1 MLYFLLRKLPEA
13 AAFLLIFFLI
23 SPSAQ
28 AQTLLRG
35 PGSAALDPMFQ
46 DVLKKPSDVE
56 LNLAF
61 ARRAIELEDFEAG
74 VATLE
79 RLLIGRSGL
88 PLIRLELGM
97 LYLRLEA
104 PELAEAYFLQVL
116 ETPGL
121 EDEARQRA
129 EILLAETRAANAR
142 GSFGLSVSLGIKHQS
157 NAVARAV
164 LEDVQEQID
173 LEKLFNDI
181 PQTSV
186 ETPDSDVGVNA
197 SLGVSYSRELDGLTE
212 RRFTASLNHYGS
224 FQQGED
230 SAGRGLDRLDVSV
243 TSLRLGWN
251 LPTQGADG
259 VPYSIDPFFTANM
272 VNTDTINNYSSTYSA
287 GLTYST
293 QLGPRTPVS
302 YGFDVG
308 SKVHGQDNVADEK
321 DAALANI
328 SMTLGRAHISGSYT
342 SLALRASRV
351 DAEVDYESSNGG
363 SVTLSHSFQL
373 LGLGLNASLG
383 YSETTRDDIINP
395 DVLPIRRRDMDAS
408 ASLSTGF
415 QIFGI
420 TTSLSASY
428 IDRDST
434 LPNEKYDDLA
444 GSLTFS
450 RSFQ

>member
-1 MLYFLLRKLPEA
+1 MLYFLVRKLPEA
-13 AAFLLIFFLI
+13 ASFLLIFFLI

-116 ETPGL
+116 ETPDL
-121 EDEARQRA
+121 DDEARQRA

-142 GSFGLSVSLGIKHQS
+142 GSFGLSASLGIKHQS

-251 LPTQGADG
+251 LPAQGADG
-259 VPYSIDPFFTANM
+259 TAYSIDPFFTANM
-272 VNTDTINNYSSTYSA
+272 VNTDTINNYSSTYTA
-287 GLTYST
+287 GLIYST

-328 SMTLGRAHISGSYT
+328 SMTLGRAHISGNYT

-363 SVTLSHSFQL
+363 SVTLTHSFQL

-383 YSETTRDDIINP
+383 YSETTRDDIIDP
-395 DVLPIRRRDMDAS
+395 EVLPIRRRDMDAS